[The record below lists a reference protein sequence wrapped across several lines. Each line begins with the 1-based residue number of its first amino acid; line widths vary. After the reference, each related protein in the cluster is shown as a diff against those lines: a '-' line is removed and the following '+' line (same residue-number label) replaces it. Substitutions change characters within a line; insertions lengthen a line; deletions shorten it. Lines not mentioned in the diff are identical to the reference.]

1 MRGRGIARDGYE
13 VLAGGRPV
21 GWVTSGGP
29 SPTLNK
35 NIGLCYLP
43 VEMATPGRPVDIL
56 IRGQAVAAETVA
68 TPFYRR
74 AK

>member
-1 MRGRGIARDGYE
+1 M
-13 VLAGGRPV
+13 GRPA

-43 VEMATPGRPVDIL
+43 VEKAIPGVPIQVAIRNQYVD
-56 IRGQAVAAETVA
+56 AVTVTA
-68 TPFYRR
+68 PFYKRT
-74 AK
+74 K